1 MRLKKSYPDAGG
13 ARKGWEQSI
22 LSRKHSAENTCTFEE
37 LQLFQ
42 NAWGVLSRD
51 KACSVFP
58 MFYSFFFFL
67 KKHSAKALV
76 V

>member
-1 MRLKKSYPDAGG
+1 MRLKKSCPDAGG

-22 LSRKHSAENTCTFEE
+22 LSRNTVQRTPAHLKNCSYFKMLGVSCQETK
-37 LQLFQ
+37 L
-42 NAWGVLSRD
+42 VLSFL
-51 KACSVFP
+51 CFIP
-58 MFYSFFFFL
+58 FFFF